1 MRGKKPTIP
10 EKPKSIGLAMKNILK
25 NKEKVQ
31 IQEPTA
37 HKAED
42 TRHPLIP
49 TKSLKRESKL
59 MPNAH
64 LHLIEFRK
72 GDFHRMKILLI

>member
-1 MRGKKPTIP
+1 MVDISYIMRGTKPTIP

-42 TRHPLIP
+42 TRHPLYQQ
-49 TKSLKRESKL
+49 
-59 MPNAH
+59 NH
-64 LHLIEFRK
+64 
-72 GDFHRMKILLI
+72 